1 VTILVLSRSSN
12 VWGPAVT
19 RGKHDRGHAAMEVRD
34 DKDEAD
40 LVQDLE
46 VEDADADEVKG
57 GAQSL
62 GGDAPEPGVKLN
74 HSERVLP

>member
-1 VTILVLSRSSN
+1 VT
-12 VWGPAVT
+12 T
-19 RGKHDRGHAAMEVRD
+19 
-34 DKDEAD
+34 DKQDHRHTDVKAEQEAD

-46 VEDADADEVKG
+46 LEEGVDADEVRG

-62 GGDAPEPGVKLN
+62 TGDDPEPGVKLN

>member
-1 VTILVLSRSSN
+1 
-12 VWGPAVT
+12 
-19 RGKHDRGHAAMEVRD
+19 MEAKD